1 MCISNP
7 IPVTVSLGKCSNL
20 ITVSV
25 KDNFTL
31 ANTVTKGEK
40 NVCQYI
46 GKKRIV
52 FLVTTSFIRSCTTKK
67 KLRHLQKASCKKI
80 DDLVS
85 ST

>member
-1 MCISNP
+1 MCVYLLMCISNP

-46 GKKRIV
+46 EKKRTA
-52 FLVTTSFIRSCTTKK
+52 FTVTISFIHSCT
-67 KLRHLQKASCKKI
+67 KI
-80 DDLVS
+80 
-85 ST
+85 TETFAKGFTQENR

>member
-46 GKKRIV
+46 Y
-52 FLVTTSFIRSCTTKK
+52 FTVTTSFIRSCTKK

>member
-46 GKKRIV
+46 E
-52 FLVTTSFIRSCTTKK
+52 KK
-67 KLRHLQKASCKKI
+67 KGLLS
-80 DDLVS
+80 L
-85 ST
+85 

>member
-46 GKKRIV
+46 EKKRIA
-52 FLVTTSFIRSCTTKK
+52 FTVTTSFIRSCTKK
-67 KLRHLQKASCKKI
+67 TETFAKGFMQENR
-80 DDLVS
+80 
-85 ST
+85 

>member
-46 GKKRIV
+46 GKKRIA
-52 FLVTTSFIRSCTTKK
+52 FTVTTSFIRSCTKK
-67 KLRHLQKASCKKI
+67 NLRYLQKASYKKI

>member
-1 MCISNP
+1 MYLYLLMCISNP

-31 ANTVTKGEK
+31 ANTVNKGEK

-46 GKKRIV
+46 EKKRIA
-52 FLVTTSFIRSCTTKK
+52 FTVTISFIHSCT
-67 KLRHLQKASCKKI
+67 KI
-80 DDLVS
+80 AE
-85 ST
+85 TFAKGFMQENR